1 MIGGANR
8 ERLQRRVAEPSADR
22 GRGRAVGGGRE
33 DDLPDVRSQLTEK
46 EKQIE
51 EIKAAKEAAEVERD
65 QFRDKYVSMY
75 FTSPEQAKRDQSA
88 DIQRDARPEGIRTLF
103 KFRQGY

>member
-1 MIGGANR
+1 MSDYKDELQNLAQIEDEG
-8 ERLQRRVAEPSADR
+8 ERLAAAARLDAIF
-22 GRGRAVGGGRE
+22 
-33 DDLPDVRSQLTEK
+33 DDLPDVRSQLTVK

-75 FTSPEQAKRDQSA
+75 FTSPEQVKRDQA
-88 DIQRDARPEGIRTLF
+88 EDIRRDARPEGIRTLF

>member
-1 MIGGANR
+1 MSDYKDELQNLAQIEDEG
-8 ERLQRRVAEPSADR
+8 ERLAAAARLDAIF
-22 GRGRAVGGGRE
+22 

-75 FTSPEQAKRDQSA
+75 FTSPDQAKRDQA
-88 DIQRDARPEGIRTLF
+88 EDIRRDARPEGIRTLF
-103 KFRQGY
+103 EFRQGY

>member
-1 MIGGANR
+1 MSDYKDELQNLAQIEDEG
-8 ERLQRRVAEPSADR
+8 ERLAAAARLDAIF
-22 GRGRAVGGGRE
+22 

-75 FTSPEQAKRDQSA
+75 FTSPEQGKRDQA
-88 DIQRDARPEGIRTLF
+88 EDIRRDARPEGIRTLF

>member
-1 MIGGANR
+1 MSDYKDELQNLAQIEDEG
-8 ERLQRRVAEPSADR
+8 ERLAAAARLDAIF
-22 GRGRAVGGGRE
+22 

-75 FTSPEQAKRDQSA
+75 FTSPDQAKRDQSA

>member
-1 MIGGANR
+1 MSDYKDELQNLAQIEDEG
-8 ERLQRRVAEPSADR
+8 ERLAAAARLDAIF
-22 GRGRAVGGGRE
+22 

-75 FTSPEQAKRDQSA
+75 FTSPDQAKRDQA
-88 DIQRDARPEGIRTLF
+88 EDIRRDARPEGIRTLF

>member
-1 MIGGANR
+1 MSDYKDELQNLAQIEDEG
-8 ERLQRRVAEPSADR
+8 ERLAAAARLDAIF
-22 GRGRAVGGGRE
+22 

-65 QFRDKYVSMY
+65 HVLHKPRAGQ
-75 FTSPEQAKRDQSA
+75 
-88 DIQRDARPEGIRTLF
+88 ARPSR
-103 KFRQGY
+103 GYSAGCPSRGHPHVVQVPSRILGGRHAR

>member
-1 MIGGANR
+1 MSDYKDELQNLAQIEDEG
-8 ERLQRRVAEPSADR
+8 ERLAAAARLDAIF
-22 GRGRAVGGGRE
+22 